1 MTQIEMRF
9 MSIVPNELRGIRE
22 QLELLNENLAIIAK
36 NLKERK

>member
-9 MSIVPNELRGIRE
+9 MNIVPNELRGIRE